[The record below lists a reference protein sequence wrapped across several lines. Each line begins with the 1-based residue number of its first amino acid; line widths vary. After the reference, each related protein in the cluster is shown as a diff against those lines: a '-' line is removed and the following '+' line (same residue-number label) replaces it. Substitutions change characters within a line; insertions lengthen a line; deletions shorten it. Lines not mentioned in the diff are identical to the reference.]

1 VFIQA
6 PGGSRDKHAGFRRL
20 KGKSCRVNRSYCFAC
35 LCPSLRGGAE
45 RAIPGSSGP
54 SARFERR
61 SLVIRG
67 CELLTHCCLKRSA
80 RRGPAIGQDI
90 STIEGDDGFPL
101 DQLWLLVAVEK
112 FNNQSKGRSN
122 S

>member
-1 VFIQA
+1 M
-6 PGGSRDKHAGFRRL
+6 SRQSIL
-20 KGKSCRVNRSYCFAC
+20 LLC
-35 LCPSLRGGAE
+35 LSLSLTAWGASAE

-54 SARFERR
+54 SPRFERR

-80 RRGPAIGQDI
+80 RRRPAIGQDI
-90 STIEGDDGFPL
+90 AMIEGDDGFPL
-101 DQLWLLVAVEK
+101 GQLWLLVAVEK